1 MLTDKQFNLKE
12 KRTELENRIQ
22 ICKDSKLKINEF
34 VRNLKWQY
42 FSKKITYEN
51 YCKQLKSVL
60 RERSLEQWTKYYNDS
75 IEYYERELKKLDNK
89 RSINAIGIV
98 LLLLII
104 SGIGLFY
111 LNSNITGFAIGENLT
126 DNMTIAENLNVIE
139 NLTTLE
145 NLTIINESEIINET
159 EMIYETGVI
168 EETSEEPDVE
178 SNGEYSAAAFM
189 GSGTTAVAC
198 KETKRKFIGFELNPD
213 YIKIAE
219 KRLSQEQLNTDWF
232 EN

>member
-42 FSKKITYEN
+42 FCKKITYEN

-60 RERSLEQWTKYYNDS
+60 RERSLEQWTKYYDDS
-75 IEYYERELKKLDNK
+75 IKYYERELIKLDNK

-98 LLLLII
+98 LLLLMI

-111 LNSNITGFAIGENLT
+111 LNSNITGFAVQEIG
-126 DNMTIAENLNVIE
+126 IE
-139 NLTTLE
+139 NLTLISE
-145 NLTIINESEIINET
+145 NTSINENGVMLKEDILQGYAEIGKPVKLIKRIKANDSLSNITILLPEKISD
-159 EMIYETGVI
+159 MKIRKIVDN
-168 EETSEEPDVE
+168 TSEKID
-178 SNGEYSAAAFM
+178 ND
-189 GSGTTAVAC
+189 
-198 KETKRKFIGFELNPD
+198 K
-213 YIKIAE
+213 IKINGTKKITA
-219 KRLSQEQLNTDWF
+219 
-232 EN
+232 